1 MNNNLTLIFP
11 IFEEVHLGK
20 DVFLVPYYL
29 GKKYN
34 LSVDIVYPMSNT
46 NKNLPKDIRGVK
58 LIPLKSNFIFHYLL
72 KYKSVILFWY
82 LINNAKKIGVLMNF
96 HWTNIT
102 FIQVAI
108 YKLLNKKG
116 ICYVK
121 LDTSEGDF
129 ISLNYS
135 RFRRFNAFIIGK
147 FIDKV
152 DLFSCET
159 RKSYINL
166 TSNLHFGSFLKNKLI
181 LMGNGFDE
189 EELENLD
196 IEEFDYSKKSNIIIT
211 VGRIGAVEKNNKML
225 LDSLE
230 KVNLKDWRV
239 FFIGP
244 IDDTFVNVISSF
256 YKNNTDKRN
265 SVFFVGPIYNK
276 KELWD
281 YFNRSKVFI
290 LTSSI
295 EASPIVYTEAKR
307 FRNYVIST
315 EFPAFV
321 DNIINEDLG
330 CITPQNN
337 PNELSKIIQDI
348 VDNKRNIDKY
358 GLKHLKDISWSE
370 KVKRL
375 NLKNL
380 S

>member
-1 MNNNLTLIFP
+1 MSNNFTLIFP
-11 IFEEVHLGK
+11 VFEEVHLGK

-34 LSVDIVYPMSNT
+34 FSVHIVYPISNT
-46 NKNLPKDIRGVK
+46 NKNLPKEIRGVK

-72 KYKSVILFWY
+72 KFKSAILFWY
-82 LINNAKKIGVLMNF
+82 LINNAKKIRVLMNF
-96 HWTNIT
+96 HWTIIT

-129 ISLNYS
+129 ISLNNS
-135 RFRRFNAFIIGK
+135 RFRLFNAFIISK

-159 RKSYINL
+159 KKSYINL
-166 TSNLHFGSFLKNKLI
+166 TTDLNFGSLLKNKLI
-181 LMGNGFDE
+181 LMPNGFDE
-189 EELENLD
+189 EEMKNID
-196 IEEFDYSKKSNIIIT
+196 IEEFEYSKKSNIIIT

-230 KVNLKDWRV
+230 NVNLKDWKV

-244 IDDTFVNVISSF
+244 IDNAFVNVISSF
-256 YKNNTDKRN
+256 YKNNSDKRN

-281 YFNRSKVFI
+281 YFNKSKVFI
-290 LTSSI
+290 LTSLK
-295 EASPIVYTEAKR
+295 EGSPIVYTEAKR

-321 DNIINEDLG
+321 DNFLNEDLG
-330 CITPQNN
+330 CSIPQNN
-337 PNELSKIIQDI
+337 PEELSKIIQDI

-358 GLKHLKDISWSE
+358 NKKHLKGISWSE
-370 KVKRL
+370 KVECL
-375 NLKNL
+375 NFKI
-380 S
+380 